1 LNRVATTSLV
11 NDVKST
17 MQLTYEQVI
26 SSLQIPTYV
35 WIAMVLFAATGLC
48 YSLTVHTRSELN
60 NAQLEYTKAS
70 QEVQQLEMENSRIV
84 RRLNAIEK
92 DPRTV
97 ETLARE
103 AGMIA
108 AGETVIFLPPQ
119 QAKSQIAV
127 LKK

>member
-1 LNRVATTSLV
+1 MNRVATTSLV
-11 NDVKST
+11 NDIRST

-26 SSLQIPTYV
+26 SVLHMPTYV
-35 WIAMVLFAATGLC
+35 WIAMILLAGTGLC
-48 YSLTVHTRSELN
+48 YSLTVHTRNELKQ
-60 NAQLEYTKAS
+60 AQLAYKQAT
-70 QEVQQLEMENSRIV
+70 QEVQQLEIENARIV
-84 RRLNAIEK
+84 RRLDAIEK

-108 AGETVIFLPPQ
+108 NGETVIFLPTQ
-119 QAKSQIAV
+119 NSKSQHT

>member
-1 LNRVATTSLV
+1 MNRVANTSLI
-11 NDVKST
+11 NDIKST
-17 MQLTYEQVI
+17 KPFTYEQLI
-26 SSLQIPTYV
+26 SMLQMPTYV
-35 WIAMVLFAATGLC
+35 WVAMVLFAATGLC
-48 YSLTVHTRSELN
+48 YSLTAHTSSELSK
-60 NAQLEYTKAS
+60 AKLEYKQAS
-70 QEVQQLEMENSRIV
+70 QELQQLEMENARIV

-108 AGETVIFLPPQ
+108 AGETVIFLPSQ
-119 QAKSQIAV
+119 QNKSQISV